1 MTQKRY
7 MTAKEAA
14 AALEISLPTL
24 YAYVS
29 RGLIRS
35 EEGTGK
41 SRAKR
46 YRAEDVA

>member
-1 MTQKRY
+1 MKNDTF
-7 MTAKEAA
+7 MSAKEAA

-35 EEGTGK
+35 EAGK
-41 SRAKR
+41 G
-46 YRAEDVA
+46 